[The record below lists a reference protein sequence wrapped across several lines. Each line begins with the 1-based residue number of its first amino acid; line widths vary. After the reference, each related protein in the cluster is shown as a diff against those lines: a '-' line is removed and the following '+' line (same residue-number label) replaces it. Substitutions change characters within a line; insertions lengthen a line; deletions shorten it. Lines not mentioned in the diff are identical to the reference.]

1 MYPKLLPHQLQPIS
15 TYPNPPISHIGKHKK
30 EKNVLFI
37 FVNFFDYAKTF
48 YDLIPG
54 EIVGDVNFSTYP
66 GAVYIFF
73 IYLLFQYVR
82 TKNLKYID
90 ITIMFL
96 SCFVFA
102 RTFSIIFNGLSYSL
116 FIPIALI
123 PEYIGLPLLIYIRKR
138 VL

>member
-1 MYPKLLPHQLQPIS
+1 MKLKEIIRLSLIPGIIFL
-15 TYPNPPISHIGKHKK
+15 IG
-30 EKNVLFI
+30 LFI

-90 ITIMFL
+90 
-96 SCFVFA
+96 C
-102 RTFSIIFNGLSYSL
+102 
-116 FIPIALI
+116 
-123 PEYIGLPLLIYIRKR
+123 LLYTSPSPRDLWISRMPSSA
-138 VL
+138 

>member
-1 MYPKLLPHQLQPIS
+1 MIPAICFF
-15 TYPNPPISHIGKHKK
+15 IA
-30 EKNVLFI
+30 LFL

-48 YDLIPG
+48 YDVIPG
-54 EIVGDVNFSTYP
+54 DIVGDVNFSTYP

-73 IYLLFQYVR
+73 IYLLFQYFR

-102 RTFSIIFNGLSYSL
+102 RTFSIIFNGISYSL

-123 PEYIGLPLLIYIRKR
+123 PEYIGLPVLIYIRKKI
-138 VL
+138 L

>member
-1 MYPKLLPHQLQPIS
+1 MIPGIFFF
-15 TYPNPPISHIGKHKK
+15 IG
-30 EKNVLFI
+30 LFI

-48 YDLIPG
+48 YDIIPG

-73 IYLLFQYVR
+73 IYLLFQYIR
-82 TKNLKYID
+82 TRNLKYID

-96 SCFVFA
+96 SCFIFA

-123 PEYIGLPLLIYIRKR
+123 PEYIGLPVLIFIRKKI
-138 VL
+138 L

>member
-1 MYPKLLPHQLQPIS
+1 MIPGIFFF
-15 TYPNPPISHIGKHKK
+15 IG
-30 EKNVLFI
+30 LFI

-48 YDLIPG
+48 YDINPG
-54 EIVGDVNFSTYP
+54 DLVGEVNFSTYP
-66 GAVYIFF
+66 GAVYIFI
-73 IYLLFQYVR
+73 IYLLCQYIR

-123 PEYIGLPLLIYIRKR
+123 PEYIGLPVLIYIRKR
-138 VL
+138 IL

>member
-1 MYPKLLPHQLQPIS
+1 MKFKEIIRLSMIPLI
-15 TYPNPPISHIGKHKK
+15 IFFIG
-30 EKNVLFI
+30 LFI
-37 FVNFFDYAKTF
+37 FINFFDYAKTF
-48 YDLIPG
+48 YDIIPG
-54 EIVGDVNFSTYP
+54 EKVGDVNFSTYP
-66 GAVYIFF
+66 SAVYIFF

-116 FIPIALI
+116 FIPVALI
-123 PEYIGLPLLIYIRKR
+123 PEYVALPVLIYVRKKM
-138 VL
+138 L

>member
-1 MYPKLLPHQLQPIS
+1 MKFKEIIRLSLIPLI
-15 TYPNPPISHIGKHKK
+15 IFFIG
-30 EKNVLFI
+30 LFI
-37 FVNFFDYAKTF
+37 FLNFFDYAKTF
-48 YDLIPG
+48 YDIIPG
-54 EIVGDVNFSTYP
+54 EVVGDVNFSTYP

-73 IYLLFQYVR
+73 IYLLIQYVR

-116 FIPIALI
+116 FIPVALI
-123 PEYIGLPLLIYIRKR
+123 PEYVALPVLIYVRKKI
-138 VL
+138 L

>member
-1 MYPKLLPHQLQPIS
+1 MKFKEIIRLSMIPGIFFF
-15 TYPNPPISHIGKHKK
+15 IG
-30 EKNVLFI
+30 LFI

-48 YDLIPG
+48 YDIIPG

-73 IYLLFQYVR
+73 IYLLFQYIR
-82 TKNLKYID
+82 TRNLKYID

-123 PEYIGLPLLIYIRKR
+123 PEYIGLPVLIYIRKR
-138 VL
+138 IL

>member
-1 MYPKLLPHQLQPIS
+1 MIPGIVFLLTFYICQ
-15 TYPNPPISHIGKHKK
+15 
-30 EKNVLFI
+30 
-37 FVNFFDYAKTF
+37 FFDYAKTF
-48 YDLIPG
+48 YDIIPG

-123 PEYIGLPLLIYIRKR
+123 PEYIGLPVLIYIRKR
-138 VL
+138 IL

>member
-1 MYPKLLPHQLQPIS
+1 MIPGIS
-15 TYPNPPISHIGKHKK
+15 FFI
-30 EKNVLFI
+30 VLFI
-37 FVNFFDYAKTF
+37 FVNFFDYAKIF
-48 YDLIPG
+48 YDVIPG
-54 EIVGDVNFSTYP
+54 DIVGDVNFSTYP

-73 IYLLFQYVR
+73 IYLFFQYFR
-82 TKNLKYID
+82 TRNLIYID
-90 ITIMFL
+90 ITIMFF

>member
-1 MYPKLLPHQLQPIS
+1 MIPLI
-15 TYPNPPISHIGKHKK
+15 IFFIG
-30 EKNVLFI
+30 LFI

-48 YDLIPG
+48 YDIIPG
-54 EIVGDVNFSTYP
+54 EKVGDVNFSTYP

-90 ITIMFL
+90 IAIMFL
-96 SCFVFA
+96 SCFIFA

-116 FIPIALI
+116 FIPVALI
-123 PEYIGLPLLIYIRKR
+123 PEYVALPVLIYVRKKM
-138 VL
+138 L

>member
-1 MYPKLLPHQLQPIS
+1 MKFKEIIRLSMIPLI
-15 TYPNPPISHIGKHKK
+15 IFFIG
-30 EKNVLFI
+30 LFI
-37 FVNFFDYAKTF
+37 FLNFFDYAKTF
-48 YDLIPG
+48 YDIIPG

-90 ITIMFL
+90 TAIMFL
-96 SCFVFA
+96 SCFIFA

-123 PEYIGLPLLIYIRKR
+123 PEYIGLPILIYIRKR

>member
-1 MYPKLLPHQLQPIS
+1 MIPGI
-15 TYPNPPISHIGKHKK
+15 IFFIG
-30 EKNVLFI
+30 LFI

-54 EIVGDVNFSTYP
+54 EIIGDVNFSTYP

-73 IYLLFQYVR
+73 IYLLFQYVK

-90 ITIMFL
+90 IAIMFL
-96 SCFVFA
+96 SCFIFA

-123 PEYIGLPLLIYIRKR
+123 PEYIGLPILIYIRKR